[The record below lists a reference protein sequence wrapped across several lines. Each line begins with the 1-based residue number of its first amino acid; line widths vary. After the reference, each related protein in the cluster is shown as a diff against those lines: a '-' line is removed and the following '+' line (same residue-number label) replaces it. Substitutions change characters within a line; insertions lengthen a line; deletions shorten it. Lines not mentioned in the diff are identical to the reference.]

1 MSVST
6 QRATLP
12 GLLAILLWS
21 TSVGLL
27 RSISEAFG
35 SVGGAALI
43 YTVSSLCL
51 MMSPGLVHPGRLPRR
66 YLIIGG
72 ALFVGYEICL
82 ALAIG
87 LAHTRAQSLELGMI
101 NYLWPSLT
109 VLLAVLINGQRCR
122 VWLWPGLLLAVAGV
136 FQVLK
141 GDGGWSPAQLW
152 LNMQDNPP
160 AYGLAF
166 SAALVWALYCNLTRR
181 WSNGQNGVALFFCA
195 TAAVLWLQYSLAP
208 QPPMQ
213 LSLPAVAQLLFMGLS
228 TAAAYAA
235 WNYSIQHGNMTL
247 LATASY
253 FTPVLSALLASLWLG
268 LAPGI
273 AFWQG
278 VAMVVAGS
286 LLCWLATRNL
296 N

>member
-12 GLLAILLWS
+12 GLAAILLWS

-35 SVGGAALI
+35 PVGGAALI
-43 YTVSSLCL
+43 YTVSALCL
-51 MMSPGLVHPGRLPRR
+51 MVSPGLIHPKYLSRR
-66 YLIIGG
+66 YLVIGG
-72 ALFVGYEICL
+72 LLFVGYEICL

-122 VWLWPGLLLAVAGV
+122 VWLWPGLLLAIAGV

-141 GDGGWSPAQLW
+141 GDGDWSPAQLW
-152 LNMQDNPP
+152 HNVRDNPV
-160 AYGLAF
+160 AYTLAF
-166 SAALVWALYCNLTRR
+166 TGALVWALYCNLTRR
-181 WSNGQNGVALFFCA
+181 WSNGQSGVALFFCV
-195 TAAVLWLQYSLAP
+195 TAAALWLNYALSP

-213 LSLPAVAQLLFMGLS
+213 PSAPAVTQLLFMGLS
-228 TAAAYAA
+228 TATAYAA

>member
-12 GLLAILLWS
+12 GLAAILLWS

-35 SVGGAALI
+35 PVGGAALI
-43 YTVSSLCL
+43 YTVSALCL
-51 MMSPGLVHPGRLPRR
+51 MVSPGLTHPKRLPRR
-66 YLIIGG
+66 YLVIGG
-72 ALFVGYEICL
+72 LLFVGYEICL

-122 VWLWPGLLLAVAGV
+122 VWLWPGLLLAIAGV

-141 GDGGWSPAQLW
+141 GDGDWSPAQLW
-152 LNMQDNPP
+152 HNVRDNPV
-160 AYGLAF
+160 AYTLAF
-166 SAALVWALYCNLTRR
+166 TGALVWALYCNLTRR
-181 WSNGQNGVALFFCA
+181 WSNGQSGVALFFCA
-195 TAAVLWLQYSLAP
+195 TAAALWLNYALSP
-208 QPPMQ
+208 QPSMQ
-213 LSLPAVAQLLFMGLS
+213 PSAPAVAQLLFMGLS
-228 TAAAYAA
+228 TATAYAA

-268 LAPGI
+268 LTPGI